1 MDDRILYE
9 PYDHQLAVHQAKT
22 PQKFVMW
29 PVRQGKDVVMV
40 NDRLLDTITKMPIW
54 KERNERDYRP
64 KWNCWWVAKTYRL
77 LEQLWRDVLAYTPYE
92 LWECTPSPKIQPS
105 DPKMYLKNDCI
116 FSFRSGLHDEY
127 LVAEGVDQL
136 NITEAGELPSSAWE
150 LLQARA
156 SDASR
161 LKLCTIFANGTPR
174 GKVDPQDPTRDQWF
188 WGEVK
193 SARMGMNPRATGFY
207 WFEDRKY
214 FNNIEHGILS
224 LSEEGRAELARQ
236 KQNPN
241 LSERKFREDYM
252 GECLPI
258 VLGDPAITGFD
269 MEQHIQPIEFQA
281 RYKLYRTWD
290 FGRNFPVVI
299 FHQLTKDNIWLVHR
313 EIVGIHADMLDTELA
328 DLVIETTNKYFRNT
342 NGQSLTRGQICDYG
356 DFEATHKEDSRRE
369 STLEALKLKGIDL
382 GVQPTKPGDELLAIN
397 HLNGRMKIRFN
408 GQPNIIIHPSCENT
422 IRCFNGAWVYETG
435 KIKGFEYR
443 KDTIAEIQPWIDI
456 FDAFKYFITNVVN
469 PQEIQAIRQEQRM
482 NRPRVVVEKDKDG
495 SPIGYREV
503 SKWAS

>member
-1 MDDRILYE
+1 MSEHILYD
-9 PYDHQLAVHQAKT
+9 PYDHQLAVHKAHT

-40 NDRLLDTITKMPIW
+40 NDRILDTINKMPMW
-54 KERNERDYRP
+54 SQRNERDYRP

-77 LEQLWRDVLAYTPYE
+77 LEQLWRDVLAYMPKE
-92 LWECTPSPKIQPS
+92 LFDKPPSPKIQPS

-136 NITEAGELPSSAWE
+136 NITEAGELPTSAWE

-161 LKLCTIFANGTPR
+161 LSLCTIFANGTPR
-174 GKVDPQDPTRDQWF
+174 GQVDPQDPTRDHWF
-188 WGEVK
+188 WGEVRA
-193 SARMGMNPRATGFY
+193 ARMGLNPRATGFY

-214 FNNIEHGILS
+214 FENREHGILS
-224 LSEEGRAELARQ
+224 LTDEGRAELARQ

-258 VLGDPAITGFD
+258 VLGDPVIVGFN
-269 MEQHIQPIEFQA
+269 MALHIQPIEFQQ
-281 RYKLYRTWD
+281 RYKLIRSWD

-299 FHQLTKDNIWLVHR
+299 FHQITKENVWLVHH

-342 NGQSLTRGQICDYG
+342 NGQPLTRGQVEDYG

-369 STLEALKLKGIDL
+369 STIEMLKGKGVDL
-382 GVQPTKPGDELLAIN
+382 VVKPTRSGDELMAIE
-397 HLNGRMKIRFN
+397 HINGRMKIRSD
-408 GQPNIIIHPSCENT
+408 GSQNIILHPRCENS
-422 IRCFNGAWVYETG
+422 IRCFNGAWVYETA

-443 KDTIAEIQPWIDI
+443 KDSIATIQPWIDI
-456 FDAFKYFITNVVN
+456 FDAFKYLITNVIAPHDLQVMRHD
-469 PQEIQAIRQEQRM
+469 RQV
-482 NRPRVVVEKDKDG
+482 NRPRTVVKTDKDG
-495 SPIGYREV
+495 APIGYREV
-503 SKWAS
+503 G